1 MALRN
6 RRQGGEIRGGLTAA
20 PRRGREAR
28 LLDGIG
34 LWLEARAAPSKGPP
48 RPALFLDRDGVVVV
62 ETGYLHKA
70 RDMKLAPGAAA
81 LIAACNRRGA
91 PVVIVTNQGGVGRGY
106 YDWRDFAAVQEAI
119 AGALLAAA
127 GAAWDMA
134 LACGYHP
141 EGRGSFRRAAH
152 PWRKPAPG
160 MLLAAARRLPIDMAR
175 SWIVG
180 DRATDIEAGRA
191 AGLAGGVH
199 VAGTEDGKAAEAL
212 RRPGYAVRRAP
223 DLTAIR
229 SFDELSG

>member
-6 RRQGGEIRGGLTAA
+6 RRQGGESGSRLTRA
-20 PRRGREAR
+20 AR

-34 LWLEARAAPSKGPP
+34 LWLEARGAAPGGPP

-62 ETGYLHKA
+62 ETGWLH
-70 RDMKLAPGAAA
+70 RPEDMRLAPGAADR
-81 LIAACNRRGA
+81 IAACNRENI
-91 PVVIVTNQGGVGRGY
+91 PVVLVTNQGGVGRGY
-106 YDWRDFAAVQEAI
+106 YDWRDFAAVQAAI
-119 AGALLAAA
+119 ADALLAAA
-127 GAAWDMA
+127 GAAWDMV

-141 EGRGSFRRAAH
+141 HGRGSFRRAAH

-160 MLLAAARRLPIDMAR
+160 MLLAAARRLPIDLAR

-191 AGLAGGVH
+191 AGLAGGIH
-199 VAGTEDGKAAEAL
+199 VAGVEDGAAAEAL
-212 RRPGYAVRRAP
+212 RRPGYAVRRAR

-229 SFDELSG
+229 GFGDIPG